1 MSLDPPCKNGFPRSA
16 FAMADEKSTLDE
28 LRIDRS
34 VSSKGGR
41 GSAVAWVL
49 VFGALLALAYWWYSN
64 RPRTV
69 EVRSLTVRE
78 NSGGGGGGGARTLL
92 NASGYVVAR
101 REATVSSKV
110 TGKVIEVLI
119 EEGMKVK
126 EGQVLA
132 RLDTSNVVANL
143 RLVEAQLDVAK
154 STLIET
160 KVRLRETE
168 LELRRV
174 SDLARSKI
182 ASQADLDHAE
192 AEFNSAKARLE
203 RQQAEVT
210 VAERQV
216 GLWNQQMEDA
226 VIRAPYS
233 GVVTAK
239 NAQPGEM
246 ISPISAGGGFT
257 RTGICTIVD
266 MDSQEIEVDVNE
278 SYINRVEPD
287 QSVQATLDAYG
298 DWKIPCRVIAIVPT
312 ADRQK
317 ATVRVRVAFEK
328 LDRRILPHM
337 GVKVAFQGADAK
349 TNTLVNGGVTI
360 PKTALR
366 QEGGKDVVFVLNADR
381 AARRAVTLGETRLS
395 EVVVLTGLVAGE
407 TIVLDVPAT
416 LSDGSKIREAK
427 R

>member
-1 MSLDPPCKNGFPRSA
+1 
-16 FAMADEKSTLDE
+16 MATEKSTLDA

-34 VSSKGGR
+34 APAKTSR
-41 GSAVAWVL
+41 GPLVVVVL
-49 VFGALLALAYWWYSN
+49 LVLALVAAGAWWMTG
-64 RPRTV
+64 RPRDV
-69 EVRSLTVRE
+69 EVRTITARDIS
-78 NSGGGGGGGARTLL
+78 GGGARTLL
-92 NASGYVVAR
+92 NGSGYVVAR

-126 EGQVLA
+126 EGQILA
-132 RLDTSNVVANL
+132 RLDISNVVASL
-143 RLVEAQLDVAK
+143 RLAEAQLNVAK
-154 STLIET
+154 STLKESQ
-160 KVRLRETE
+160 VRLREAE

-174 SDLARSKI
+174 SDLAKSKI

-192 AEFNSAKARLE
+192 AEFNSIKARLE
-203 RQQAEVT
+203 RQQAEVS

-216 GLWNQQMEDA
+216 GVWNQQIEDA

-233 GVVTAK
+233 GVVTSK
-239 NAQPGEM
+239 NAQAGEM

-278 SYINRVEPD
+278 SYINRVEAD
-287 QSVQATLDAYG
+287 QSVQATLDAYA
-298 DWKIPCRVIAIVPT
+298 DWKIPCKVIAIVPT

-328 LDRRILPHM
+328 LDPRILPHM

-349 TNTLVNGGVTI
+349 QTVAGGVAV
-360 PKTALR
+360 PKSAVR
-366 QEGGKDVVFVLNADR
+366 QSGGQDMVFVVNAGR
-381 AARRAVTLGETRLS
+381 AERRTVTLGESKLD
-395 EVVVLTGLVAGE
+395 EVVVRSGLVSGDK
-407 TIVLDVPAT
+407 VVVDLPAE
-416 LSDGSKIREAK
+416 LSDGTKIREAK

>member
-1 MSLDPPCKNGFPRSA
+1 
-16 FAMADEKSTLDE
+16 MADERSTLDE

-246 ISPISAGGGFT
+246 ISPISPAVALLARVFAPSWTWT
-257 RTGICTIVD
+257 RRKSRWTSTK
-266 MDSQEIEVDVNE
+266 
-278 SYINRVEPD
+278 
-287 QSVQATLDAYG
+287 ATL
-298 DWKIPCRVIAIVPT
+298 IAWNRTNQCKPPWT
-312 ADRQK
+312 R
-317 ATVRVRVAFEK
+317 
-328 LDRRILPHM
+328 M
-337 GVKVAFQGADAK
+337 G
-349 TNTLVNGGVTI
+349 T
-360 PKTALR
+360 
-366 QEGGKDVVFVLNADR
+366 GK
-381 AARRAVTLGETRLS
+381 S
-395 EVVVLTGLVAGE
+395 
-407 TIVLDVPAT
+407 PA
-416 LSDGSKIREAK
+416 E
-427 R
+427 